1 MATPILT
8 KDRVLISVDKLPGDW
23 DTSSDPGFGRESTPM
38 RRSADAQMENVN
50 GRLTY
55 EDITLTRFWDEARDA
70 AIVRQAKAN
79 IGVYNDITLSLTS
92 LGADGVPLGAP
103 DTYVGS
109 VKSVQKVGSDAN
121 STDPVKLTVVLSV
134 ARGA

>member
-1 MATPILT
+1 MATILT
-8 KDRVLISVDKLPGDW
+8 KDRVLIGVDKMPGDW
-23 DTSSDPGFGRESTPM
+23 DTCSDPGFGRDSQSM

-79 IGVYNDITLSLTS
+79 IGVYDQVTLSLTS
-92 LGADGVPLGAP
+92 LSADGVPLGAP
-103 DTYVGS
+103 DTYVGA
-109 VKSVQKVGSDAN
+109 VKTVQKVGSDAN
-121 STDPVKLTVVLSV
+121 STDPVKLTVVLAV

>member
-8 KDRVLISVDKLPGDW
+8 KDRVLIGLDKMPGDW
-23 DTSSDPGFGRESTPM
+23 DTCSDPGFGRESSPM

-55 EDITLTRFWDEARDA
+55 EDITLTRFWDETRDA

-79 IGVYNDITLSLTS
+79 IGAYNDITLSLTS
-92 LGADGVPLGAP
+92 LSSDGVPLGAP

-109 VKSVQKVGSDAN
+109 VKTVQKVGSDAN
-121 STDPVKLTVVLSV
+121 STDPVKLTVVLAV